1 MKPHGYLSLAA
12 ACRVAQTGIDVAT
25 GRTRPLATLSASTSL
40 VCFDVGRLNHL
51 APLPNFVGDELA
63 VIGGCHRHCVGA
75 QIGKPCLY
83 VGLVSSFNRPGG
95 NVTGISSMN
104 SELGSKRLG
113 LLHELLPTARRFA
126 LLASVSPFT
135 NPLVRDVQAGASTL
149 GGEVEIIY
157 ATTNGD
163 IDTAFAVI
171 RRKQT
176 DALVIAP
183 GPLFNN
189 NRVQLAILAARYAMP
204 TIYSSREFTEAG
216 GLMSYGPSITEEF
229 RQAGVYAG
237 RVLKG
242 EKPADMPVMRSTK
255 FEFVI
260 NLKTAKALGLD
271 VPPSL
276 LARADEVI
284 E

>member
-1 MKPHGYLSLAA
+1 LKPHGYLSLAA

-183 GPLFNN
+183 GPLFTLCDAYDLF
-189 NRVQLAILAARYAMP
+189 VAR
-204 TIYSSREFTEAG
+204 IHRSRWADELRAEHHG
-216 GLMSYGPSITEEF
+216 EEF
-229 RQAGVYAG
+229 RQAGIYAG

-260 NLKTAKALGLD
+260 NLKTAKALGIEI
-271 VPPSL
+271 PPSL